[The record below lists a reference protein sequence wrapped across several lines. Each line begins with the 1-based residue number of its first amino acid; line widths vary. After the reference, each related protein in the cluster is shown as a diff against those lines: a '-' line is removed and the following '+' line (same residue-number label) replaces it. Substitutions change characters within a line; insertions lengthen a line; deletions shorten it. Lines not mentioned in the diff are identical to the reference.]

1 MASSPAGAVSAAP
14 PADSRT
20 GESHAMALFKLK
32 KSGGPRD
39 LDLSMAGLKLGS
51 RVLQLGNDGELIA
64 VLAGVVGISGE
75 ACSVTE
81 DESAAAR
88 IGRAAAAA
96 GVLVDVRI
104 APFGA
109 LPYDADAF
117 DVVVLADMIGS
128 LYVNDRVVCLQQVL
142 RVLRPGGR
150 CLVIE
155 RAPRGGIGAI
165 FSQGSLDPGYR
176 AGGGA
181 PAALAAEGFR
191 AVRVLAEHSGKNF
204 VEGTK

>member
-1 MASSPAGAVSAAP
+1 
-14 PADSRT
+14 
-20 GESHAMALFKLK
+20 MALFKLK

-64 VLAGVVGISGE
+64 VLAGAVGISGE
-75 ACSVTE
+75 ACSVTD
-81 DESAAAR
+81 DETAGAR

-109 LPYDADAF
+109 LPYATEAF
-117 DVVVLADMIGS
+117 DVVVLADVIGK
-128 LYVNDRVVCLQQVL
+128 LPINERVVCLQQVL

-155 RAPRGGIGAI
+155 RAVRGGLGAV
-165 FSQGSLDPGYR
+165 FSQRSIDPGYR

-181 PAALAAEGFR
+181 VAALAAEGFR
-191 AVRVLAEHSGKNF
+191 AVRLLAEHSGKNF
-204 VEGTK
+204 IEGTK

>member
-1 MASSPAGAVSAAP
+1 MP
-14 PADSRT
+14 
-20 GESHAMALFKLK
+20 LFKLK

-64 VLAGVVGISGE
+64 VLAGAVGISGE
-75 ACSVTE
+75 ACSVTA
-81 DESAAAR
+81 DEAAAGR

-96 GVLVDVRI
+96 GVLVDVRV

-128 LYVNDRVVCLQQVL
+128 LHISERVVCLQQVL
-142 RVLRPGGR
+142 RVLRPGGALPGHRAGRARRSR
-150 CLVIE
+150 CRLLATVA
-155 RAPRGGIGAI
+155 RSGLPRRRRSGGGPCRRGLPRG
-165 FSQGSLDPGYR
+165 SR
-176 AGGGA
+176 AC
-181 PAALAAEGFR
+181 R
-191 AVRVLAEHSGKNF
+191 AQRQELHRGDQVVSSRERTRSANPDA
-204 VEGTK
+204 

>member
-1 MASSPAGAVSAAP
+1 
-14 PADSRT
+14 
-20 GESHAMALFKLK
+20 MALFKLK

-64 VLAGVVGISGE
+64 VLAGAVGISGE
-75 ACSVTE
+75 ACSVTP
-81 DESAAAR
+81 DETAAAR
-88 IGRAAAAA
+88 IGRAASGA
-96 GVLVDVRI
+96 GVLVDVRV

-109 LPYDADAF
+109 LPYDSDAF
-117 DVVVLADMIGS
+117 DVAVLAEVIGG
-128 LYVNDRVVCLQQVL
+128 LHINDRVVCLQQIL

-155 RAPRGGIGAI
+155 RAARGGLGAV
-165 FSQGSLDPGYR
+165 FSQRSLDPGYR

-181 PAALAAEGFR
+181 VAALSAEGFR
-191 AVRVLAEHSGKNF
+191 AVRVLAEHGGRSF
-204 VEGTK
+204 IEGTK

>member
-1 MASSPAGAVSAAP
+1 
-14 PADSRT
+14 
-20 GESHAMALFKLK
+20 MALFKLK

-64 VLAGVVGISGE
+64 VLAGAVGISGE
-75 ACSVTE
+75 ACSVAT
-81 DESAAAR
+81 DETAAAR
-88 IGRAAAAA
+88 IGRAAAGA
-96 GVLVDVRI
+96 GVLVDVRV

-117 DVVVLADMIGS
+117 DVAVLADVIGG
-128 LYVNDRVVCLQQVL
+128 LHINDRVVCLQQIL

-155 RAPRGGIGAI
+155 RAARGGLGAV
-165 FSQGSLDPGYR
+165 FSERSLDPGYR
-176 AGGGA
+176 TSGGA
-181 PAALAAEGFR
+181 VAALAAEGFR
-191 AVRVLAEHSGKNF
+191 AVRVLAEHGGRSF
-204 VEGTK
+204 IEGTK